1 MLSPAGLIEALHA
14 LPPEAVWA
22 MMLMAAYSGP
32 LILLRLGA
40 AAGLQVWIAVAV
52 IAANLQVLKVVPFT
66 LFPGPV
72 AEGTVVFAST
82 FLATDLLAEHYGE
95 AEACRGVWLGF
106 SAHLAMTLLMLLA
119 LGYRPL
125 SAEEAGEGLA
135 WALPYHAH
143 LSAIFSPAPALFVA
157 GLVAFLASQMLDI
170 RLFGVLRAK
179 TGGRHLWLRNTLS
192 TITSALV
199 DGTIFSVLAFRTF
212 AAEPVPWDA
221 LLRSYIL
228 GAWLQRVL
236 LAVLD
241 TPFMYAG
248 GRALPAAAARG

>member
-1 MLSPAGLIEALHA
+1 MLSPTGLIAALNA

-22 MMLMAAYSGP
+22 MMLATAYTGP
-32 LILLRLGA
+32 LALLRLGGA
-40 AAGLQVWIAVAV
+40 SGLKVWIAVAV

-82 FLATDLLAEHYGE
+82 YLATDLLTEHFGE
-95 AEACRGVWLGF
+95 REARQGVWLGF
-106 SAHLAMTLLMLLA
+106 SAHLAMTVLMLLA

-135 WALPYHAH
+135 WALPFHDH
-143 LSAIFSPAPALFVA
+143 LAAIFSPAPAFFAA
-157 GLVAFLASQMLDI
+157 GIVAFLTSQMLDI
-170 RLFGVLRAK
+170 RLFGALRLA
-179 TGGRHLWLRNTLS
+179 TRGRHLWLRNNLS
-192 TITSALV
+192 TIVAALI
-199 DGTIFSVLAFRTF
+199 DNTIFSVLAFRLF
-212 AAEPVPWDA
+212 AADPVPWET
-221 LLRSYIL
+221 LVRSYIL

-236 LAVLD
+236 LALLD

-248 GRALPAAAARG
+248 GRVAPLVARG

>member
-1 MLSPAGLIEALHA
+1 MLSPAGLIAALHS

-22 MMLMAAYSGP
+22 MMLAVAYAGP
-32 LILLRLGA
+32 LAMLRLGGA
-40 AAGLQVWIAVAV
+40 SGLKVWIAVAV

-82 FLATDLLAEHYGE
+82 YLATDLLTEHYGE
-95 AEACRGVWLGF
+95 REARQGVWLGF
-106 SAHLAMTLLMLLA
+106 SAHLAMTVLMLLA

-135 WALPYHAH
+135 WALPFHDH
-143 LSAIFSPAPALFVA
+143 LAAIFSPAPAFFAA
-157 GLVAFLASQMLDI
+157 GIVAFLTSQMLDI
-170 RLFGVLRAK
+170 RLFGALRLA
-179 TGGRHLWLRNTLS
+179 TRGRHLWLRNNLS
-192 TITSALV
+192 TIVAALI
-199 DGTIFSVLAFRTF
+199 DNTIFSLLAFRLF
-212 AAEPVPWDA
+212 AADPVPWEA
-221 LLRSYIL
+221 LIRSYIL

-236 LAVLD
+236 LALLD

-248 GRALPAAAARG
+248 GRVAPLVARG